1 MSETEYEIPKNKQ
14 KKEKSQNQYINE
26 TELKSLIIRINNKT
40 FNEYLSLYFSE
51 LNNLLKD
58 SKNNKEQIV
67 QILKNIIK
75 DKKYQLL
82 LLSDDILKELK
93 ELVLSF
99 DQENINDKK
108 FKRILSIIEPLNNE
122 ILQKTNNINSEKK
135 NDLIRLNK
143 YIKKHQKSKSQKYKR
158 ILRDSI
164 IRISER
170 TIIDTESYERFGEL
184 VLLIIKNILKKPKFS
199 GYTYRDEF
207 YSDSTDKI
215 FRYMK
220 NFNHKLISKITN
232 QPVNA
237 FSYISQYV
245 HNSILHII
253 NTKNTETEETQ
264 NFINSYNSALND
276 ETNNSSLDFFDLR
289 VKEFNCSIKKIEE
302 SLLLEIQKELDN
314 IDSDKFLKYTDFVF
328 FYPEDYRISLDEY
341 KDILKLKE
349 NLTGTLT
356 ITKQKA
362 KEQNWIYKK
371 MN

>member
-1 MSETEYEIPKNKQ
+1 MTEVYEIPKNKS

-40 FNEYLSLYFSE
+40 FKDYLSLYFSE

-67 QILKNIIK
+67 QILKNIIR

-82 LLSDDILKELK
+82 LLSDEDLKELK
-93 ELVLSF
+93 DLVLNF
-99 DQENINDKK
+99 TEEKDDKN
-108 FKRILSIIEPLNNE
+108 FKSILKIIEPLNKE
-122 ILQKTNNINSEKK
+122 IFEKTKYLNLEYK
-135 NDLIRLNK
+135 NDLKRLSK
-143 YIKKHQKSKSQKYKR
+143 YIKKHNKSKSQKYKR

-164 IRISER
+164 IKISER
-170 TIIDTESYERFGEL
+170 NIIDAESYERFGEL

-289 VKEFNCSIKKIEE
+289 VKEFNCSIKKIND

-356 ITKQKA
+356 ITKEKT
-362 KEQNWIYKK
+362 KEQNWI
-371 MN
+371 